1 MIRLDPLEKKALKSI
16 LYDIQGDM
24 YLFGSRT
31 NPKKQG
37 GDIDILIITN
47 KINEQTLSFRI
58 KLMSKFHLISEQ
70 KIDIIVFPTH
80 MNESQQ
86 YFFNSLSK
94 HKLGKRELQ

>member
-37 GDIDILIITN
+37 
-47 KINEQTLSFRI
+47 
-58 KLMSKFHLISEQ
+58 
-70 KIDIIVFPTH
+70 
-80 MNESQQ
+80 
-86 YFFNSLSK
+86 
-94 HKLGKRELQ
+94 